1 MTEFWRIALPMV
13 AAVAF
18 IVGVYVGARMTAW
31 FYRSER

>member
-1 MTEFWRIALPMV
+1 MTEFWRILLPIV

-31 FYRSER
+31 FYRRER